1 MKKWMLFAAMLA
13 GTTLAAS
20 GCLNSFWQGLWGA
33 GWPNN
38 PWLNIGLDVAN
49 EVVFG

>member
-13 GTTLAAS
+13 GTALVTN
-20 GCLNSFWQGLWGA
+20 GCLNSFWQGLWNK

-38 PWLNIGLDVAN
+38 PWLNIGLDAAN
-49 EVVFG
+49 EIIFG